1 MTTPPTTFGQRAAEY
16 LGYQMATRPRLRRV
30 TTFWFITHT
39 LAAAA
44 IGAAPPAA
52 ASTLAGALNWTGVTD
67 SHGVPV
73 GNYYL
78 SVVSTTEAITKAGPG
93 LSWDPSSWARWL
105 ANAVTTGMTHEGV
118 IELLQAQAGI
128 YIFMIAMS
136 LWLLRFA
143 MSNTWL
149 VWLATWFRPV
159 FETIRVILADLWVF
173 PICLLTCV

>member
-1 MTTPPTTFGQRAAEY
+1 MTTAPTTFSQRAAEY
-16 LGYQMATRPRLRRV
+16 LGYQMATRPHLRRV
-30 TTFWFITHT
+30 TTFWLITHT
-39 LAAAA
+39 LATAA

-105 ANAVTTGMTHEGV
+105 ANAVTTGMTHDGV
-118 IELLQAQAGI
+118 IDGYDSLIQDRCDGLIQDHLL
-128 YIFMIAMS
+128 S
-136 LWLLRFA
+136 DR
-143 MSNTWL
+143 
-149 VWLATWFRPV
+149 
-159 FETIRVILADLWVF
+159 
-173 PICLLTCV
+173 CVVTV